1 MENATALGHGSLE
14 ISKRGKVAVRE
25 RLIQN
30 RPEMLGRLKLRGVP
44 GQVDQPDPVRN
55 SQVGRGVP
63 AGGVEPEHDD
73 ALPSRP
79 GLARK
84 QRQQRSE
91 ERLGHSV
98 RHLPERLA
106 GDRLHEGGH
115 VEPLVAVMTK
125 RDGALAF
132 GAQTRRRIGLS
143 PMRCSS
149 VAQTSTGLSGCF
161 ALSTAT
167 ACSSHC

>member
-1 MENATALGHGSLE
+1 MENATALGYGSLE

-73 ALPSRP
+73 ALASRP
-79 GLARK
+79 DLARK

-98 RHLPERLA
+98 RHL
-106 GDRLHEGGH
+106 
-115 VEPLVAVMTK
+115 
-125 RDGALAF
+125 
-132 GAQTRRRIGLS
+132 
-143 PMRCSS
+143 
-149 VAQTSTGLSGCF
+149 
-161 ALSTAT
+161 
-167 ACSSHC
+167 